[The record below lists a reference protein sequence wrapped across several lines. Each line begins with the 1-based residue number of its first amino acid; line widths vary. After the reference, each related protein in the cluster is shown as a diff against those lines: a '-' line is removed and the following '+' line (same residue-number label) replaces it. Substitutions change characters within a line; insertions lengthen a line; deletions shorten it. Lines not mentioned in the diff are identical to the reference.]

1 MVEKPGFS
9 KELSLPNGF
18 PSQTV
23 DTGFAQAAEDLD
35 EYSPVSLVPVLADQ
49 GQKVRSRKRL
59 LTGKLMLSIALRLV
73 EMCP

>member
-1 MVEKPGFS
+1 MVGKPGFS

-35 EYSPVSLVPVLADQ
+35 EYSPLSLVPVLADQ
-49 GQKVRSRKRL
+49 G
-59 LTGKLMLSIALRLV
+59 
-73 EMCP
+73 